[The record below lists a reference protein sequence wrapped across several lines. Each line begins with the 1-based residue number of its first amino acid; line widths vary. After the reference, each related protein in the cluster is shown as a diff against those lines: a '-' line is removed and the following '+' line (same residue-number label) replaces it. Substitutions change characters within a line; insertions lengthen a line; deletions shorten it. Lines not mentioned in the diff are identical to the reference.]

1 VYVRGVI
8 RQQREDAMAS
18 AGHDATV
25 EHPAAPT
32 GGRRVHWAE
41 LLFDLVLV
49 TAVGQI
55 ARGLHGDPD
64 GWRFAATAAL
74 LAVVW
79 WAWVNVSV
87 TMNIFGARVTPAIW
101 ACVFAAMALVGMMAV
116 AAPGA
121 FGERAWAFALGNGL
135 IRLVWMVPWSLKR
148 RAVGRPWWRPVVYC
162 LVPAALWLGS
172 IPVPMPYGAVLWA
185 VAVGLEVAL
194 LSGLGRRGGPL
205 AERMDLDHLIERV
218 TLVVVIAFGEALL
231 SVISALDGRWAAA
244 SMAAAALGFTA
255 VVALAWAFFAFAPA
269 AVERGLHRL
278 AAAGRL
284 APLRDAVMYL
294 PFLLIA
300 GIVMLAAGVG
310 TAIADAPEVLPP
322 GAVICLAAGVS
333 LFAVASVAESLRYG
347 APWRDV
353 APWAPVGVVL
363 PWVLMPL
370 GALLSAVGV
379 LIALACI
386 VVLYAT
392 AVSLNARRVAVRR
405 ARQV

>member
-1 VYVRGVI
+1 
-8 RQQREDAMAS
+8 
-18 AGHDATV
+18 
-25 EHPAAPT
+25 
-32 GGRRVHWAE
+32 
-41 LLFDLVLV
+41 
-49 TAVGQI
+49 
-55 ARGLHGDPD
+55 
-64 GWRFAATAAL
+64 
-74 LAVVW
+74 
-79 WAWVNVSV
+79 
-87 TMNIFGARVTPAIW
+87 MNIFGARVTPAIW

-121 FGERAWAFALGNGL
+121 FGERSWAFALGNGL

-148 RAVGRPWWRPVVYC
+148 RAVGRPWWRPVVCC
-162 LVPAALWLGS
+162 LAPAALWLGS

-205 AERMDLDHLIERV
+205 
-218 TLVVVIAFGEALL
+218 
-231 SVISALDGRWAAA
+231 
-244 SMAAAALGFTA
+244 GFTT

-333 LFAVASVAESLRYG
+333 FFAVASAAETLRYG

-392 AVSLNARRVAVRR
+392 AVSLNARWVAARR
-405 ARQV
+405 AREV